1 MTTDGAVPA
10 LPRPVCLGLV
20 VIGRNEGE
28 RLRTCLSAVV
38 TSADRIV
45 YVDSGST
52 DDSVALATGLG
63 VSVIHL
69 VMAQPF
75 SAARARNEGFAA
87 LCRLAP
93 GLTHVQFPDGDCE
106 LARGW
111 LATAVAFLTGAPTVA
126 LVGGR
131 RRERFPDRSIF
142 NRLCDLEWDTAPG
155 EAQEC
160 GGDFL
165 IRADAFAAV
174 GGFDGGLI
182 AGEEPDLCV
191 RLRARGWTIWRIADE
206 MALHDAAM
214 TRFSQWWRRMMRGGH
229 AFAQV
234 SRVHRRSE
242 HRIWRAAIPRAMF
255 WGAGLPILVV
265 TGTLLHPGA
274 ALLALLYPAQIC
286 RIALRR
292 GARRPG
298 SWSYACF
305 TLMGKVPELCG
316 IAMYY
321 GNRLRGRSTGLI
333 EYK

>member
-1 MTTDGAVPA
+1 MTTDGAVSA
-10 LPRPVCLGLV
+10 LAQSVSPGIV

-28 RLRTCLSAVV
+28 RLRTCLNAVFP
-38 TSADRIV
+38 SADRIV

-52 DDSVALATGLG
+52 DDSVAIATRLG
-63 VSVIHL
+63 VSVLHL
-69 VMAQPF
+69 DMAQPF

-93 GLTHVQFPDGDCE
+93 GLTHVQFLDGDCE
-106 LARGW
+106 LAVGW
-111 LATAVAFLTGAPTVA
+111 LATAVAFLADAPTVA
-126 LVGGR
+126 LVCGR

-142 NRLCDLEWDTAPG
+142 NRLCDLEWDSAPG
-155 EAQEC
+155 ETLEC

-165 IRADAFAAV
+165 VRADAFAGV

-182 AGEEPDLCV
+182 AGEEPELCV

-234 SRVHRRSE
+234 SRFHRRSE
-242 HRIWRAAIPRAMF
+242 YGIWRTAIPRALF
-255 WGAGLPILVV
+255 WGAGLPMLVLA
-265 TGTLLHPGA
+265 GTFLHPGA

-292 GARRPG
+292 GVRRPG

-305 TLMGKVPELCG
+305 TVMGKVPELCG
-316 IAMYY
+316 MAMFY
-321 GNRLRGRSTGLI
+321 GNWLRGRSTGLI